1 MAKHNKLGK
10 EGERAA
16 CDFLI
21 SRGFIVRE
29 TNWRLGH
36 LEIDIVAQE
45 PDTNC
50 LHIIEVKTRA
60 SDEDFDPMESINKAK
75 IRNLVNAANGYIE
88 HFSLQMSVQFDVMII
103 VGTPTAEFDIRFYPD
118 VFDPPLRTCR

>member
-1 MAKHNKLGK
+1 MAKHNTMGK
-10 EGERAA
+10 IGERIA

-21 SRGFIVRE
+21 EHGFIVRE

-45 PDTNC
+45 PDENC
-50 LHIIEVKTRA
+50 LHIVEVKTRS

-88 HFSLQMSVQFDVMII
+88 HYSLPMTVQFDVMII
-103 VGTPTAEFDIRFYPD
+103 VGTPPDDFDIRFYPD
-118 VFDPPLRTCR
+118 AIDPPIRTYR

>member
-10 EGERAA
+10 DGERAA

-21 SRGFIVRE
+21 SKGFIVRD

-36 LEIDIVAQE
+36 LEIDIVAQD
-45 PDTNC
+45 PDSNC
-50 LHIIEVKTRA
+50 LHIIEVKTRT
-60 SDEDFDPMESINKAK
+60 SDEEFDPMESITKAK

-88 HFSLQMSVQFDVMII
+88 LFSLPMSVQFDVMII
-103 VGTPTAEFDIRFYPD
+103 VGTATDGFDIRYYPD

>member
-10 EGERAA
+10 DGERAA

-21 SRGFIVRE
+21 TQGFIVRD

-36 LEIDIVAQE
+36 LEIDIVAQD
-45 PDTNC
+45 PDSNC
-50 LHIIEVKTRA
+50 LHIIEVKTRT
-60 SDEDFDPMESINKAK
+60 SDEEFDPMESITKAK

-88 HFSLQMSVQFDVMII
+88 LFSLPMSVQFDVMII
-103 VGTPTAEFDIRFYPD
+103 VGTATDGFDIRYYPD

>member
-10 EGERAA
+10 DGERAA

-36 LEIDIVAQE
+36 LEIDIVAQN
-45 PDTNC
+45 PASNS

-75 IRNLVNAANGYIE
+75 IRNLVNAANGYI
-88 HFSLQMSVQFDVMII
+88 SLYRLPMAVQYDVMII
-103 VGTPTAEFDIRFYPD
+103 MGAPPHFEIRFIPNA
-118 VFDPPLRTCR
+118 FQPPLRTIR